1 MVRARIDRLKEDWFL
16 VLGTLAALSTPQLGI
31 IYGFANRQ
39 RAREP
44 VRPVA
49 PASPQVVRPRKLIA

>member
-31 IYGFANRQ
+31 IYGFADRP
-39 RAREP
+39 RAQEP
-44 VRPVA
+44 VGQVA
-49 PASPQVVRPRKLIA
+49 PASPPVVRPRKFIA